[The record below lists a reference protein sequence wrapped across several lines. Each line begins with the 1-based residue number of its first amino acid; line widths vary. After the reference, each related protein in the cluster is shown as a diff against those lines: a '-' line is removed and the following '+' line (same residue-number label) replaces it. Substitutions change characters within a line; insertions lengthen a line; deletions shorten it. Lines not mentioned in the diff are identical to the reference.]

1 MTFIEFWFSF
11 SFQPVGL
18 PIIYSIVNVEEHVEL
33 TLASKAADNSY
44 VSFQDI
50 LTLLSDRVP
59 FIRENLH
66 EKEFAIGFNPCEISP
81 CQNKGVCSSFLEMKD
96 TLSIVDSPS
105 LVFTSPFVA
114 RQFSC
119 QCPRGFSGPICQYQQ
134 DPCLPNPCLSGGT
147 CHQDG
152 ITFRCTCTSQFQGE
166 KCDTPRKESCSSAPC
181 KNGGTCQ
188 EAPNGG
194 FFCLC
199 RPGFKGLVCEQ
210 TADACRP
217 NRCLN
222 GGTCVS
228 ENLGKFH
235 FIKLN

>member
-1 MTFIEFWFSF
+1 
-11 SFQPVGL
+11 
-18 PIIYSIVNVEEHVEL
+18 
-33 TLASKAADNSY
+33 
-44 VSFQDI
+44 
-50 LTLLSDRVP
+50 
-59 FIRENLH
+59 
-66 EKEFAIGFNPCEISP
+66 
-81 CQNKGVCSSFLEMKD
+81 MKD
-96 TLSIVDSPS
+96 SLSIVDSPS

-114 RQFSC
+114 RQFLC

-152 ITFRCTCTSQFQGE
+152 ITFRCTCTAQFQGE
-166 KCDTPRKESCSSAPC
+166 KCDMPRKESCSSAPC

-199 RPGFKGLVCEQ
+199 RPGFKGLVCQQ

-228 ENLGKFH
+228 ENLGEFYLP
-235 FIKLN
+235 KLVIFLFMYFFLSNFYLETSVIVQVNAFFKCYILVAWN